1 MHSPLERETGGGCT
15 QTHVGETCI
24 TFCSYGDVKYS
35 YVPFSFD
42 GKPNADAREC
52 RKHARDRIGVNKKL
66 TLGSNPPAV
75 WGQDI
80 VVQDRIK
87 LRLGKLGSSPR
98 KLRDSMATLGQSQL
112 KKVHQL
118 FLWQQFL
125 WQMGLTRPP
134 NVDSPHYR
142 RQLPS

>member
-1 MHSPLERETGGGCT
+1 M
-15 QTHVGETCI
+15 QTHV
-24 TFCSYGDVKYS
+24 S
-35 YVPFSFD
+35 
-42 GKPNADAREC
+42 A
-52 RKHARDRIGVNKKL
+52 VNTLEIEWGHKKL
-66 TLGSNPPAV
+66 TLGSNPPVV

-87 LRLGKLGSSPR
+87 LRLGKLGSSAR
-98 KLRDSMATLGQSQL
+98 KLRDSMATLRQSQL

-118 FLWQQFL
+118 FLCQEFL